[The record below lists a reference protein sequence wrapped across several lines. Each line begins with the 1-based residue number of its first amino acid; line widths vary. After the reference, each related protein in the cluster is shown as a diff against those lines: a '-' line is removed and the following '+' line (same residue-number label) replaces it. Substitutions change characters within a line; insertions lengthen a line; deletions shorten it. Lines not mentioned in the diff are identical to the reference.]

1 VKHLLIILIS
11 IILLSSFLTSCEKK
25 EKILYG
31 WKTSSGWEWKTI
43 GDKNNNP
50 QYKGEVKREY
60 IIFGD
65 YIREGVGILTYSDGD
80 KYVGEWKDGQKNGQG
95 TYTWSNGNKYLG
107 EYKDGKK
114 HGQGTMT
121 WKGLKYVGEYKDGK
135 QHGQGTKTY
144 SDGEKYVGEWK
155 DGRKSGQGTL
165 TYSDGEK
172 YVGEFKDGESDGQ
185 GTYTWSDGRKYVGE
199 WKDGETKRSW
209 YCHFTLLEV
218 CRGMEG
224 E

>member
-1 VKHLLIILIS
+1 MKHLLILLIS
-11 IILLSSFLTSCEKK
+11 ILLLSSFLTSCEKK

-95 TYTWSNGNKYLG
+95 T
-107 EYKDGKK
+107 
-114 HGQGTMT
+114 MT

-155 DGRKSGQGTL
+155 DGRFWNGIGYDKNRKIKS
-165 TYSDGEK
+165 K
-172 YVGEFKDGESDGQ
+172 YVNGVKQ
-185 GTYTWSDGRKYVGE
+185 
-199 WKDGETKRSW
+199 
-209 YCHFTLLEV
+209 
-218 CRGMEG
+218 
-224 E
+224 